1 MRDASTSRTGAR
13 IERRAVRHYRLRGY
27 RILGTNVWA
36 GGYELDL
43 IARRGRR
50 VVFCEVKGKTRDGF
64 GDPLEMVHAEKQR
77 RLYRAAESWLAR
89 NPELRDLDL
98 RFEVVA
104 VRAGAL
110 ERIAV

>member
-1 MRDASTSRTGAR
+1 MPPRNPD
-13 IERRAVRHYRLRGY
+13 ERRAARHYRLRGY
-27 RILGTNVWA
+27 RILGRNVWA

-50 VVFCEVKGKTRDGF
+50 VVFCEVKGKTGAGF
-64 GDPLEMVHAEKQR
+64 GDPLEMVDEEKLSR
-77 RLYRAAESWLAR
+77 MRRAAETWLAAH
-89 NPELRDLDL
+89 PACLGLDCS
-98 RFEVVA
+98 FEVIA